1 MGPAVTGTVT
11 ISGRFFNMA
20 EEGGVDEESAHKDK
34 GDWLFLEV
42 ESCQGL
48 AKADAF
54 GGSDSF
60 VIIRAKN
67 AEFDLDREV
76 CRTSVVE
83 DSLDPIWYDDCY
95 ELPPPEDKNGFE
107 LKKTTFQL
115 EVWDSDS
122 IKVGEF
128 LGKSQFQGD
137 IFTKQ
142 ADLQTFTFPLQGGEL
157 EHNPPSVYNSSQYEA
172 QGLKV
177 PQPNPTR
184 RSKGPTDHEKELET
198 SNAATFLSIGV
209 IMGYIFIGVVAF
221 GFIFEDW
228 TVIDCMYYAVLTFT
242 TVGYGDFA
250 LESDDWAS
258 QLFNSFYAILGIS
271 IIGWALNVIGQ
282 KMVQEQV
289 KALAA
294 ANKKASRPVVD
305 NFEPSEHDTEAQIE
319 EKLVKKLEKEAEDNA
334 AAMRER
340 WKKIKKNVWPIVAM
354 FTIGSVVF
362 GLLEG
367 WTVIQSFYWCVITS
381 LSIGYGDFAPAKQ
394 SSRLLAVLFIP
405 LSVAIVSGCIGGI
418 VNVFIEEEIKRT
430 NARLLSREL
439 TVEDLDE
446 INKDGGEGVDRLE
459 FVEFMLK
466 AMQKVDQSLLNQLHA
481 QFDKIDEDGSGHL
494 QKEDLE
500 LAAKK
505 KLAMRRKMKLASKKV
520 GSTVIFTKKGAS
532 RASVMKAL
540 KTSSD
545 AKIATT
551 GADRIPN
558 TGQAQGAKS

>member
-1 MGPAVTGTVT
+1 MGPPVTGTIT
-11 ISGRFFNMA
+11 ISGRFFDMA
-20 EEGGVDEESAHKDK
+20 EEGGHDEETASHKPR
-34 GDWLFLEV
+34 GDWLFLEI

-67 AEFDLDREV
+67 PNFDIDKEV

-95 ELPPPEDKNGFE
+95 ELPPPKDKNGFE
-107 LKKTTFQL
+107 LKESIFQL
-115 EVWDSDS
+115 EVWDSDP
-122 IKVGEF
+122 IKVGDF
-128 LGKSQFQGD
+128 LGKCDFKGSVFS
-137 IFTKQ
+137 KS
-142 ADLQTFTFPLQGGEL
+142 ADLQTFTFDLDGGEL
-157 EHNPPSVYNSSQYEA
+157 NHNPPAVYNKSQYEA

-184 RSKGPTDHEKELET
+184 RSRGATDHEKDLET
-198 SNAATFLSIGV
+198 SNAAAFLSIGV
-209 IMGYIFIGVVAF
+209 IMAYIFLGVIAF
-221 GFIFEDW
+221 GFVFEDW
-228 TVIDCMYYAVLTFT
+228 PVIDCMYYAVLTFT

-305 NFEPSEHDTEAQIE
+305 SALEPNENDTEEQIE
-319 EKLVKKLEKEAEDNA
+319 AKLVKKLEKEVAGKAEA
-334 AAMRER
+334 TRQR
-340 WKKIKKNVWPIVAM
+340 WAKIKKNVWPILLM

-362 GLLEG
+362 GFLEE
-367 WTVIQSFYWCVITS
+367 WSVIQSFYWCVITS
-381 LSIGYGDFAPAKQ
+381 LSIGYGDFAPSKAE
-394 SSRLLAVLFIP
+394 SRLLAVLFIP
-405 LSVAIVSGCIGGI
+405 VSVAIVSGSIGGI
-418 VNVFIEEEIKRT
+418 VNIFIEEEIKRA
-430 NARLLSREL
+430 NAKLLSREL

-481 QFDKIDEDGSGHL
+481 QFDKIDEDSSGVL
-494 QKEDLE
+494 QK
-500 LAAKK
+500 
-505 KLAMRRKMKLASKKV
+505 
-520 GSTVIFTKKGAS
+520 
-532 RASVMKAL
+532 
-540 KTSSD
+540 
-545 AKIATT
+545 
-551 GADRIPN
+551 
-558 TGQAQGAKS
+558 